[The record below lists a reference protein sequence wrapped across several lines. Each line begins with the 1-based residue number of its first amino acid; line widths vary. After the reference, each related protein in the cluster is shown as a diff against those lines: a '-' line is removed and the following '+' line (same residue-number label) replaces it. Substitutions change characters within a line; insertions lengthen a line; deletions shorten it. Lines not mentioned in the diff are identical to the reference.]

1 MTTGADLKE
10 EAGGRRSYYVELVS
24 TDFVGAPGADLKEEE
39 GGRGQ

>member
-1 MTTGADLKE
+1 MPGADLKKAE
-10 EAGGRRSYYVELVS
+10 SRRSYYVELVS